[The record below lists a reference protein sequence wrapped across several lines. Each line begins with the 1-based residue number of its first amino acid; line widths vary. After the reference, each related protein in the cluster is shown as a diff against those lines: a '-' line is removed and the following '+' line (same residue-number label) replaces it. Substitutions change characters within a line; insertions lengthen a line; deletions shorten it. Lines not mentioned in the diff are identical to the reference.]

1 METTRNPINIG
12 QTLLPCTTANTSNRR
27 RNCNQLKIRW
37 DLIKKPVT
45 EMSDD
50 QTMDHALQ
58 IYAGEHDA
66 AYVKRLN
73 DENDEKDKSAT
84 LNPTHVVNM
93 DVKSM
98 TVLQLFFFVKNS
110 CLIFWPPIR
119 TVLH

>member
-1 METTRNPINIG
+1 
-12 QTLLPCTTANTSNRR
+12 
-27 RNCNQLKIRW
+27 
-37 DLIKKPVT
+37 
-45 EMSDD
+45 MSDD

-58 IYAGEHDA
+58 MYAGEHDA
-66 AYVKRLN
+66 AYVKRL
-73 DENDEKDKSAT
+73 NDEKDKSAT

-98 TVLQLFFFVKNS
+98 TVLQLFFVKNS